1 MKVMKALRVSF
12 NLDDHEN
19 SGFAFTIPLSHVAG
33 LDIDELHKFEDN
45 IKTMI

>member
-1 MKVMKALRVSF
+1 MKALRSNF

-33 LDIDELHKFEDN
+33 LDTEELHNFESN
-45 IKTMI
+45 IKITL